1 MRPLLGGIT
10 CPVLALNGTKDVQ
23 VSYEDNLGALE
34 DGLKACD
41 ACIEAVE
48 GVNHLFQHCRT
59 GMPNEYRSIEET
71 FSQDVIERM
80 ILYINSIIK

>member
-1 MRPLLGGIT
+1 MQYNEYDIWR
-10 CPVLALNGTKDVQ
+10 
-23 VSYEDNLGALE
+23 
-34 DGLKACD
+34 
-41 ACIEAVE
+41 AVE

-59 GMPNEYRSIEET
+59 GMPTEYRSIEET